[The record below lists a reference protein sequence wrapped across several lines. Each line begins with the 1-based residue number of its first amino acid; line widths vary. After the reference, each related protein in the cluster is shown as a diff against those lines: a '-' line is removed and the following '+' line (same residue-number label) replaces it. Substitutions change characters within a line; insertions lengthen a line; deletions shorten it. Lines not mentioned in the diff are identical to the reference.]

1 MNFNNPFIQKLFKD
15 QHWRKI
21 NLILVLIISGGLL
34 AALYLPLPA
43 AKMPVASEIYDVNG
57 NLLTTFFIQNRRPIQ
72 LNEVP
77 LFLRQAFLA
86 VEDHRF
92 YQHHGINPGR
102 ILIAAWHDL
111 VSRRLAE
118 GASTITQQLAR
129 NAYLDQK
136 RNFIRK
142 LKELFF
148 TVKLELHFPKDRIFE
163 LYLNQIYFGHGAY
176 GLKVASE
183 TYFNKSLNQ
192 LNQAEMALLAGLSK
206 GPAYYSPYLNPSAAR
221 KRIDEVLKRMM
232 NCGYITNTEFK
243 IYRAQKL
250 HLPGLQNKKQPAPY
264 FLDLLQDEVARIFPK
279 EPGLIFKAGFRIE
292 TTLNP
297 QLQFYAEQAMK
308 RLPRLFTDRA
318 GLIQPQGALIAVNPR
333 NGEILA
339 LVGGT
344 DIAKSQFNRATQAKR
359 QPGSAFKPILY
370 AAALE
375 QGLTLATKLDR
386 TPVTY
391 SIGAHAYRP
400 LDDNDPNTSGLMSVR
415 EALACSS
422 NVISVKLINRIGPQ
436 LVINLARKLGISSN
450 LPKLLSLALGTGELT
465 PLELTTAYISFAN
478 GGIKY
483 APTAIR
489 RITDEK
495 GRILYKPENKPDKI
509 LNPGISYLITQALTG
524 VFKTGGTA
532 ANIGNMLQR
541 PVAGKTGTTQ
551 ENHDAWF
558 VGYTPD
564 LLCCVYA
571 GCDHNERSLPGAANR
586 IAAPIWEEFM
596 SSALRNQP
604 PSDFEIPRE
613 ITSVTICKETGALAT
628 AFCPKETEY
637 FLTGTEPTEYCNKHR
652 FIDLEICARSGMLP
666 GPYCRD
672 RIVKRFYLGEQ
683 PTQICNIC
691 RKQSSLFK
699 WLRKLFKKKD
709 KH

>member
-1 MNFNNPFIQKLFKD
+1 MNLHNPFVQKLFKD
-15 QHWRKI
+15 WNWKKL
-21 NLILVLIISGGLL
+21 NLILTLIVSGGLL
-34 AALYLPLPA
+34 LALYLPLPA
-43 AKMPVASEIYDVNG
+43 PKMPVTSEIYDANH
-57 NLLTTFFIQNRRPIQ
+57 NLLTTFFIQNRRPVQ
-72 LNEVP
+72 LNEIP

-102 ILIAAWHDL
+102 ILKAAWHDL
-111 VSRRLAE
+111 THHCLAE

-148 TVKLELHFPKDRIFE
+148 TVKLELHLSKDRIFE

-183 TYFNKSLNQ
+183 TYFDKNLNR

-206 GPAYYSPYLNPSAAR
+206 GPAFYSPYLNLSAAR
-221 KRIDEVLKRMM
+221 ERINEVLERMM
-232 NCGYITNTEFK
+232 NCGYITNTELK

-250 HLPGLQNKKQPAPY
+250 HLPGLQNKRQPAPY
-264 FLDLLQDEVARIFPK
+264 FLDRLQDEVTQIFPK
-279 EPGLIFKAGFRIE
+279 DPGLIFKAGFRIE
-292 TTLNP
+292 TTLDP
-297 QLQFYAEQAMK
+297 QMQFYAEQAMK
-308 RLPRLFTDRA
+308 RLPRLFKDHT
-318 GLIQPQGALIAVNPR
+318 GLIQPQGALIAINPK
-333 NGEILA
+333 NGGILA

-344 DIAKSQFNRATQAKR
+344 DIEKSQFNRATQAKR

-375 QGLTLATKLDR
+375 HGFTLATRLDR

-391 SIGAHAYRP
+391 SFGANTYRP
-400 LDDNDPNTSGLMSVR
+400 LDNNDQNTSGLMSVR

-422 NVISVKLINRIGPQ
+422 NVISVKLIDRIGPR
-436 LVINLARKLGISSN
+436 LVVNLAKKLGVSSN

-465 PLELTTAYISFAN
+465 PLELTTAYISFAS

-483 APTAIR
+483 TPTTIR
-489 RITDEK
+489 QITDQK
-495 GRILYKPENKPDKI
+495 GQVLYQSEHKPVKI
-509 LNPGISYLITQALTG
+509 MNPGIAYLITQALTG
-524 VFKTGGTA
+524 VFKNGGTA
-532 ANIGNMLQR
+532 ANIGNLLER
-541 PVAGKTGTTQ
+541 PVAGKTGTTE

-564 LLCCVYA
+564 LLCGVYV

-596 SSALRNQP
+596 SNALRNQP

-613 ITSVTICKETGALAT
+613 VSSTAICKETGALAT
-628 AFCPKETEY
+628 VFCPKENEY

-666 GPYCRD
+666 SPYCRNLV
-672 RIVKRFYLGEQ
+672 VKRFYLGEQ
-683 PTQICNIC
+683 PAELCNVC
-691 RKQSSLFK
+691 KKLPSLLE
-699 WLRKLFKKKD
+699 WLRRLFKKSK
-709 KH
+709 